1 VVIAAGAR
9 YRRLGLDSL
18 SRYEAASVHY
28 WASPLEGRLCAGQ
41 HVALVGG
48 GNSAGQAA
56 VYLASQV
63 GKVTLIVRGPGL
75 EASMSRYLIERIA
88 ATPNIELRPQ
98 TEITA
103 LEGDG
108 AALAAIRLRDVKTGA
123 ETREAIRHLFLFIG
137 ADPNTDWLAGS
148 GIELEAKGFIAT
160 GDAVGAGHELE
171 TSLPG
176 VFAIGDIRTGSVKRV
191 AAAVGEGAQ
200 AVAAVHAYL
209 SRIELTARAVAPAA
223 RAAAEKELAQ

>member
-1 VVIAAGAR
+1 
-9 YRRLGLDSL
+9 
-18 SRYEAASVHY
+18 
-28 WASPLEGRLCAGQ
+28 
-41 HVALVGG
+41 
-48 GNSAGQAA
+48 
-56 VYLASQV
+56 
-63 GKVTLIVRGPGL
+63 
-75 EASMSRYLIERIA
+75 MSRYLIERIA

-108 AALAAIRLRDVKTGA
+108 GVLETIRLRNLKTGA

-137 ADPNTDWLAGS
+137 AAPNTDWLAGS
-148 GIELEAKGFIAT
+148 GIELEAKGFIVT
-160 GDAVGAGHELE
+160 GDAVGAGHDLE

-176 VFAIGDIRTGSVKRV
+176 VFAIGDIRAGSVKRV

-209 SRIELTARAVAPAA
+209 SPDDLTARAVPPPA